1 MMELLKQGLNSPI
14 IVPKQVCALYAGW
27 KGFLDTLAVNKVLKF
42 EQDLYSSL
50 DEEKTIIAAITTE
63 KNLSE
68 ETEAKLI
75 KVIEKVVELN
85 K

>member
-1 MMELLKQGLNSPI
+1 
-14 IVPKQVCALYAGW
+14 
-27 KGFLDTLAVNKVLKF
+27 VNKVLKF

-50 DEEKTIIAAITTE
+50 DEEKSIIAAIASE
-63 KNLSE
+63 KNISD

-75 KVIEKVVELN
+75 KLIEKVVELN